1 MHHRL
6 LHSLGNIS
14 PVDRYGKCRYL
25 VFNRSG
31 YADPLSCLDLHNS
44 IIIDLVNLYRLEIC
58 QFTYYT
64 DDIPVKLSV
73 ASCVYLCADIIRAGR
88 SYTYGACKFS
98 CPRQRS
104 SL

>member
-14 PVDRYGKCRYL
+14 LVDRYSKCRYL
-25 VFNRSG
+25 AFNSSG

-44 IIIDLVNLYRLEIC
+44 IIIDLVDLYRLEIC

-73 ASCVYLCADIIRAGR
+73 ARCVYLCADIICIRR

-98 CPRQRS
+98 CPRQ
-104 SL
+104 